1 MKKRFPEIEK
11 GMFGVR
17 IPVDLVERLRDL
29 ADRKGWS
36 LGRTVTEAMSIGM
49 GIDPAEYGI
58 DRPQEQSEYSLNP
71 NQDLTPLTPK
81 GFDE

>member
-1 MKKRFPEIEK
+1 MKKRFPELEK
-11 GMFGVR
+11 EQFSTR

-36 LGRTVTEAMSIGM
+36 VGRTVTEAMSIGM

-58 DRPQEQSEYSLNP
+58 ETVARE
-71 NQDLTPLTPK
+71 
-81 GFDE
+81 